1 MQKKLSVL
9 VATCALVGLSACSIL
24 PKPTDE
30 SKTWSAE
37 KLYAE
42 AREEMAGGHYEA
54 AIPLFQRLETN
65 FPFGVYATQAQMEI
79 AYAHYKAGDQ
89 AEALAAV
96 ERFIKLHPN
105 HAQVDYMY
113 YLRGLINFN
122 DQLGFFSFIY
132 AQDPTERD
140 PRATREAFAAFKAL
154 VDKFPNSK
162 YAPDSIERMSYLIN
176 AMAQY
181 EVHVANYYYRRGAY
195 LAALNRAQDAVANYT
210 DAPAREEALL
220 IMIRCYDKLGMPQLR
235 DDTERVFLLNYP
247 NSDLL
252 DPNRRGKGAWWKFW
266 ARDEARASQSAGAG
280 AEAPWWKFWAKSGPR
295 PSPKDAVE

>member
-9 VATCALVGLSACSIL
+9 VVAFALSLSACNIL
-24 PKPTDE
+24 PKADDA
-30 SKTWSAE
+30 SKNWTAE

-42 AREEMAGGHYEA
+42 ARDEMSGGHYEA
-54 AIPLFQRLETN
+54 AIKLFQQLESN
-65 FPFGVYATQAQMEI
+65 YPFGTYAAQAQMEI

-122 DQLGFFSFIY
+122 DQIGFLSFLY
-132 AQDPTERD
+132 EQDPTERD
-140 PRATREAFAAFKAL
+140 PKATREAFAAFKAL

-162 YAPDSIERMSYLIN
+162 YRDDSIARMNYLVN

-181 EVHVANYYYRRGAY
+181 EVHVANYYYRRGAF
-195 LAALNRAQDAVANYT
+195 LASLNRAQLAVQEYS
-210 DAPAREEALL
+210 DAPAREEALFL
-220 IMIRCYDKLGMPQLR
+220 MMRSYDKLGMPVLR
-235 DDTERVFLLNYP
+235 DDTQRVLVLNYP
-247 NSDLL
+247 NSRFLN
-252 DPNRRGKGAWWKFW
+252 PNA
-266 ARDEARASQSAGAG
+266 AGD
-280 AEAPWWKFWAKSGPR
+280 APWWRFWSKSGPKA
-295 PSPKDAVE
+295 SPKDAVQ